1 MPVSRRGSPVASTY
15 DVMLVQEALR
25 VAGLYEGPID
35 GVAGAKTM
43 LAVRRYRRRH
53 GLAVDDALDETLFE
67 HMRESV

>member
-1 MPVSRRGSPVASTY
+1 
-15 DVMLVQEALR
+15 MLVQDTLR
-25 VAGLYEGPID
+25 VAGLYDGPID

-43 LAVRRYRRRH
+43 LAVRRYKRRY